1 MANYLKQGAEEV
13 FITDSAEIGRARL
26 NNLRHTILNYM
37 LGDFDEHGV
46 YTVDPEI
53 RKELISMKKY
63 IANTID
69 NMEVCQSEVRL
80 FKPITFLVSFDEDCA
95 TLSLIEKI
103 SHLGNNKGNGGSYS
117 DINEYI
123 LDRIET
129 SGVINRQNVF
139 RKWNISDQGGS
150 ALDITSLD
158 NETKTQLFG
167 LADRFKYLLYVNAI
181 FLERE
186 KQLEERDLAY
196 SESLKKLISA
206 YPNLNKAVEKTIN
219 DKIKDK
225 KKFIRIDKPFVAKTL
240 SEVLEQA
247 LDENM
252 SALNPEEVKS
262 FNLQKHEILNIS
274 NQQFDEILPIEI
286 AKPNENS
293 ENSVGIVRLNTD
305 IAFETRSLN
314 ENGEEVVSTFL
325 RDERSIPFEDLKE
338 RLSSAQTKAD
348 ERVRNASA
356 QFVAGRTNSDG
367 KAYSRLSA
375 VYGNLNE
382 NIGEETTD
390 IANKLKTEEASA
402 SLVAQA
408 GKTAQ
413 SNKTAQGNRTATRTA
428 GGGGV
433 SAGGGG
439 GRSAGGGG
447 GGSRSS
453 GGGSGRSANR
463 TNNATN
469 TGTKSDKKDSKKDDA
484 QVLRSIRYRYNGVGQ
499 TAQPQPQSTQPQTQ
513 QEPKKSAQSILD
525 NYMKLADKQ
534 TNDVKTILN
543 NNDQEEGVSPQSVL
557 RKNLGRKRRPSVN
570 NVLGENETNNEEA
583 EDGAEDILNSS
594 F

>member
-63 IANTID
+63 IVNTID

-158 NETKTQLFG
+158 NETKAQLFG

-196 SESLKKLISA
+196 SEALKKLISA

-247 LDENM
+247 LEENM

-390 IANKLKTEEASA
+390 IANKLK
-402 SLVAQA
+402 
-408 GKTAQ
+408 
-413 SNKTAQGNRTATRTA
+413 
-428 GGGGV
+428 
-433 SAGGGG
+433 
-439 GRSAGGGG
+439 
-447 GGSRSS
+447 
-453 GGGSGRSANR
+453 
-463 TNNATN
+463 
-469 TGTKSDKKDSKKDDA
+469 
-484 QVLRSIRYRYNGVGQ
+484 
-499 TAQPQPQSTQPQTQ
+499 
-513 QEPKKSAQSILD
+513 
-525 NYMKLADKQ
+525 
-534 TNDVKTILN
+534 
-543 NNDQEEGVSPQSVL
+543 
-557 RKNLGRKRRPSVN
+557 
-570 NVLGENETNNEEA
+570 A
-583 EDGAEDILNSS
+583 E
-594 F
+594 